1 MAIRKK
7 NQIIENGIKDLVPE
21 IEKHSKVANEQN
33 SFERKSMDG
42 CLFAT
47 PADEM
52 WDFFFVDKDFYPF
65 HW

>member
-42 CLFAT
+42 CLFAS

-52 WDFFFVDKDFYPF
+52 
-65 HW
+65 